1 MCLSLIGSAR
11 IALNEYSTEA
21 HTLLIAVIDDDGLT
35 YNRTIQFRGGTQPGT
50 FGYAAPMREGGGG
63 GGTGGAKSPGPGL
76 NGGPG
81 L

>member
-11 IALNEYSTEA
+11 IALNEYSAEA

-50 FGYAAPMREGGGG
+50 FGYAAPMRGGGG
-63 GGTGGAKSPGPGL
+63 GGDRGGKIPGPGPQW
-76 NGGPG
+76 GPG

>member
-11 IALNEYSTEA
+11 IALNEYSAEA

-50 FGYAAPMREGGGG
+50 FGYAAPMRG
-63 GGTGGAKSPGPGL
+63 GGTGGGKIPGPGPQW
-76 NGGPG
+76 GPG